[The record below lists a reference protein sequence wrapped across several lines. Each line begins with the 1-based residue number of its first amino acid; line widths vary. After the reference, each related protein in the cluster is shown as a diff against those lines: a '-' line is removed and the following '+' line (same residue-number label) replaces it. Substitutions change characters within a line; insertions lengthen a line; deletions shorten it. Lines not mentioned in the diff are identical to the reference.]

1 MVANTRVIN
10 GNLQDT
16 ELTESLLVVT
26 IGVNEKKIKK
36 KKILFTSGAC
46 SVLFKLYA
54 LNFDIGR
61 SGNY

>member
-26 IGVNEKKIKK
+26 IGVNEKKIIKK
-36 KKILFTSGAC
+36 KNLIHFRGLFCAFQT
-46 SVLFKLYA
+46 LRTKF
-54 LNFDIGR
+54 
-61 SGNY
+61 

>member
-26 IGVNEKKIKK
+26 IGVNEKKIIKK
-36 KKILFTSGAC
+36 KSYSLQGLVLCFSNFTH
-46 SVLFKLYA
+46 
-54 LNFDIGR
+54 
-61 SGNY
+61 